1 MRFCLHANQ
10 FIFDH
15 VNGAPG
21 LTMIERLT
29 TVFVD
34 RRLWKTKHAQKSFQ
48 NFSQSCVLSTDRIEI
63 HQSQSVVWPSDI
75 LYVMLEGCDWWISIR
90 SVDNRYDWRKLWK
103 RFCGC
108 FVFKSCVSTK
118 TVVKQVRNGLL
129 SNLAFPSI
137 FSINL
142 FSISLQRLPFPNFFP
157 QNTKMCFASERCW
170 SFYCASNFHVHF
182 GLNQTRSYHYWSFSH
197 EICHWYSNISDWV

>member
-21 LTMIERLT
+21 LTLIERLT
-29 TVFVD
+29 TIFV

-108 FVFKSCVSTK
+108 FVFESCVSTK
-118 TVVKQVRNGLL
+118 TMVKQVRNGLL
-129 SNLAFPSI
+129 SNLFFHFSPTFAFSKLLSPEY
-137 FSINL
+137 
-142 FSISLQRLPFPNFFP
+142 
-157 QNTKMCFASERCW
+157 QNVLCLWKVLIILLCIK
-170 SFYCASNFHVHF
+170 
-182 GLNQTRSYHYWSFSH
+182 FSH
-197 EICHWYSNISDWV
+197 AFWAQPDTILSLLKF